1 VVRSLGNVP
10 QAFERLTLQVALGIT
25 MKFCHVCNTE
35 VEEACYQKGCPVK
48 PKLTWSELKTNK
60 IARRDIYII
69 LGFAVLFSVLIAFIY
84 S

>member
-1 VVRSLGNVP
+1 
-10 QAFERLTLQVALGIT
+10 
-25 MKFCHVCNTE
+25 MKFCHVCNKE
-35 VEEACYQKGCPVK
+35 MEQSCYSKDCPIK
-48 PKLTWSELKTNK
+48 PKLTWNELKTNK